1 MLGFF
6 VFFLEIVVKPTSNEL
21 IARAY
26 DDDDDKDD
34 DYEDDEEDGQVNV
47 HVTAF
52 GDHAQ
57 NTGIYSRF
65 CSLNKQL
72 AVNHV
77 VIIPP
82 PPTHPP
88 PGHNCKT
95 TKNAEKQ
102 RLTPGAWR
110 RG

>member
-1 MLGFF
+1 MLGFLY
-6 VFFLEIVVKPTSNEL
+6 FLEIVVKPTSNEL

-26 DDDDDKDD
+26 DDDDDKDE

-57 NTGIYSRF
+57 NTGIYSLF

-72 AVNHV
+72 PVNHV
-77 VIIPP
+77 VIILP

-88 PGHNCKT
+88 TPRHNSKT
-95 TKNAEKQ
+95 PKNAEKQ